1 MSLVLSGQVAQEGQ
15 VALGSR
21 RLKSIDRTHVCRARV
36 RVCACHLRLGPQDR
50 LRLGPQGP
58 DPSTYAPGP
67 AWSFCGYRS
76 VCRPSAEQCRS
87 SAQTK
92 PGSTQPGSTQPGS
105 TQPGSTQAGS
115 TQAVSSLCRPYR
127 RRLRRCAFR
136 PLSTCV
142 DPLCRCAE
150 EGVPVTKGAVPGH
163 VDHTT
168 KKLQ

>member
-21 RLKSIDRTHVCRARV
+21 RLKSIDRTHVCRARG

-105 TQPGSTQAGS
+105 TQPVST
-115 TQAVSSLCRPYR
+115 LCRPYR